1 MSEMDKKD
9 MEDVIKLIKLI
20 LNGYT
25 KVTGILEHKAT
36 LGEIRSF
43 MTGFLVEES
52 DVNFKTF
59 ILTVQEIRD
68 IIKSDRHE

>member
-1 MSEMDKKD
+1 MSEMDRGD
-9 MEDVIKLIKLI
+9 MEDVIKLI

-59 ILTVQEIRD
+59 ILTVEEIRN
-68 IIKSDRHE
+68 IIKSDTHE